1 MISLIFSFVT
11 MLRLSIFEIGAEVT
25 VASVMKDELTCKMSR
40 GIKVSSSLRLLL
52 THAVNQDV

>member
-1 MISLIFSFVT
+1 